1 MKKTLLVTLC
11 LVILLISVQA
21 RKTSRSR
28 SSGSGRGTS
37 RKTSN
42 PQPVPTS
49 FSNPQA
55 SAPKPTLFGWQ
66 EKPKNSQTYTSQS
79 KPANS
84 QSHGYPSSNT
94 GLSGNSPAK
103 QPPAYSESV
112 QRSNSASQNT
122 AQRAQSPSQTN
133 SQPGHSYPASN
144 GLSGSS
150 GSAGYP
156 QGTGLSGSG
165 SAAGHGSVG
174 YPQSSGG
181 SSSGVG
187 YPQGSGLSGA
197 GGAPPPYPGYKPGAN
212 TGGSYPSQAV
222 GNGYHQQG
230 PPPPYSGSGYNPG
243 GYGGYGGHSGYG
255 GQGGYGGHGY
265 NPSYGNQAQMPGYF
279 GNYGGYGK
287 GGFGGVSRSGS
298 ALRGIGIAGAG
309 VGTILTGLA
318 LWNLARSTGH
328 HHHTVI
334 YDNRGQPVAVAPANG
349 TEPVIDPILKDLV
362 NCTLTISGENSTEV
376 LAIPCAIATS
386 FTPEADVKEVESADG
401 KADNTKC
408 IVTVVTK
415 TGKEFMTTI
424 PCSILLNSAAENNVT
439 EPVITENTPDILNGT
454 LAESNNNGT
463 VQPNQPSALRLTGD
477 VKNGTNLMDF
487 NCESVLENGE
497 VRDPINP
504 CFAVTSNL
512 TVIPLSTSVPS
523 ETVN

>member
-11 LVILLISVQA
+11 FVVLLISVQA

-28 SSGSGRGTS
+28 SSGSGRGSS
-37 RKTSN
+37 RKTSSN
-42 PQPVPTS
+42 PQPAPTS
-49 FSNPQA
+49 FSSPQA
-55 SAPKPTLFGWQ
+55 SAPKPSLFGWQ
-66 EKPKNSQTYTSQS
+66 EKPKQQTYQS
-79 KPANS
+79 KS
-84 QSHGYPSSNT
+84 SGQSHSYPASHSYPSSNT

-103 QPPAYSESV
+103 QPPSYGESIQKSSV
-112 QRSNSASQNT
+112 PQQT
-122 AQRAQSPSQTN
+122 AQRAPSPSQTN
-133 SQPGHSYPASN
+133 SQPGHSYPSSN
-144 GLSGSS
+144 GLSGNS

-156 QGTGLSGSG
+156 QGTGLSGTG
-165 SAAGHGSVG
+165 SAPGHGAGVG
-174 YPQSSGG
+174 YPHSSGG

-187 YPQGSGLSGA
+187 YPQGSGISGA
-197 GGAPPPYPGYKPGAN
+197 GGPPPPYPGYKPGTNGAGN
-212 TGGSYPSQAV
+212 YPSHAV
-222 GNGYHQQG
+222 GNNYHPNQG
-230 PPPPYSGSGYNPG
+230 PPPPYPGNGYNHGGYNG
-243 GYGGYGGHSGYG
+243 GYGH
-255 GQGGYGGHGY
+255 GQGF
-265 NPSYGNQAQMPGYF
+265 NPSPQMPGYF
-279 GNYGGYGK
+279 GNYGGHGN

-298 ALRGIGIAGAG
+298 ALKGIGIAGAG

-349 TEPVIDPILKDLV
+349 TEPAIDPILKDLV

-386 FTPEADVKEVESADG
+386 FTPEADVKEVGSADG

-439 EPVITENTPDILNGT
+439 EPPILDVIPENMNISATDPF
-454 LAESNNNGT
+454 NNGT
-463 VQPNQPSALRLTGD
+463 SQLNEPSALRLTGD
-477 VKNGTNLMDF
+477 IKNDTKSTDY

-504 CFAVTSNL
+504 CYAVANNL
-512 TVIPLSTSVPS
+512 TVIPLLPTSVPPD
-523 ETVN
+523 NGH